1 METVLKSDKD
11 IWLWKWEEEVSTSH
25 EARHEGDETCLMEN
39 TGKSQGKSTE
49 GKKNRSKGSGSRG
62 EKCRERLQDP
72 DEIKMS
78 C

>member
-1 METVLKSDKD
+1 M
-11 IWLWKWEEEVSTSH
+11 
-25 EARHEGDETCLMEN
+25 RHEGDEMCLMEN

-49 GKKNRSKGSGSRG
+49 GEKNRSKGSGSRG

-72 DEIKMS
+72 DGIKMS